1 MTEPEVDAMPGWVKV
16 FVIVGV
22 VLVAAFVVLHLTGLA
37 PHGH

>member
-1 MTEPEVDAMPGWVKV
+1 VDSDDEPMPRWVKV
-16 FVIVGV
+16 FSFVAL